1 MEGFEEK
8 LKSIFGKI
16 IGDQKLISK
25 EGVLLCHGPK
35 NDSERPFSCN
45 QCEKSFK
52 NISHLKRHLKV
63 HTDERPFK
71 CLQCGKLFREASQL
85 KKHETYSCQRS
96 FSCSHCD
103 VKVTS
108 KQLLNDHKRLEH
120 AIYCEEC
127 KTTFSDRSSL
137 RRHIRIHTGEQP
149 IHYSHNSLKC
159 YHQQ

>member
-16 IGDQKLISK
+16 IEDQKLISK
-25 EGVLLCHGPK
+25 EGVLLRHGPK
-35 NDSERPFSCN
+35 NDYERPFSCN

-52 NISHLKRHLKV
+52 NTYHLKRHLKV
-63 HTDERPFK
+63 HTDEKPFK
-71 CLQCGKLFREASQL
+71 CLQCGKLFREVFQL

-103 VKVTS
+103 VKFTS

-127 KTTFSDRSSL
+127 KRTFSDAGSL
-137 RRHIRIHTGEQP
+137 RRHMRIHTGE
-149 IHYSHNSLKC
+149 
-159 YHQQ
+159 